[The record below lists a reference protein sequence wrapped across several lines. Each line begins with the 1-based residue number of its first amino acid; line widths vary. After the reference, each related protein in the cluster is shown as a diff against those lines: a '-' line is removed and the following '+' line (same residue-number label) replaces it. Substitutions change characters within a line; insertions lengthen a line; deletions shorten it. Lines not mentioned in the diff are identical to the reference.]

1 MHLPRITSLRLK
13 LDRGLICGPAPD
25 LRKSAVIV
33 APHQDDE
40 VLGCG
45 GTIARK
51 IEEGATVHLV
61 FMTDG
66 ATSHRRFIPPAE
78 LVRVRRG
85 EAIEAAR
92 ILGVP
97 ESQVTFLDYPDGR
110 LHSAREAAVSRIAAL
125 LATLHPEEVFVPY
138 RFDGTP
144 DHESTYVIVTDALR
158 GVNAPTQVFEY
169 PVWFWNQW
177 PWVSLPLPPN
187 RQLLHALRRSLRFGF
202 GRTARRTFTHGV
214 DVRSVAEKKR
224 QALAAHRSQVTRLNG
239 DPAWPILDDVS
250 GGQFVACMTG
260 DYEVFAVGPG
270 IPLFGIPSPKD
281 DGTQTLI

>member
-1 MHLPRITSLRLK
+1 MHLPRITSLRRK

-25 LRKSAVIV
+25 LRKSAVII

-51 IEEGATVHLV
+51 VEEGVEVHLV

-66 ATSHRRFIPPAE
+66 ATSHRRFIPSAE
-78 LVRVRRG
+78 LVRIRHD

-97 ESQVTFLDYPDGR
+97 ESRVNFLEFPDGR
-110 LHSAREAAVSRIAAL
+110 LHTAREAAVSRITAL
-125 LATLHPEEVFVPY
+125 LATLRPEEVFVPY

-144 DHESTYVIVTDALR
+144 DHESTYAIVTEATR
-158 GVNAPTQVFEY
+158 GATTPPQVLEY

-177 PWVSLPLPPN
+177 PWVSLPLRPN

-214 DVRSVAEKKR
+214 DVRAVAERKR

-239 DPAWPILDDVS
+239 DPTWPILDDVS
-250 GGQFVACMTG
+250 DGQFVACMTG
-260 DYEVFAVGPG
+260 DYEVFSVSPGGPSAVSG
-270 IPLFGIPSPKD
+270 
-281 DGTQTLI
+281 